1 MTEMLSGRA
10 GVVPEEIELDV
21 GGVTL
26 AAKRWRNGPL
36 PVLALHGWLDNAA
49 SFDVL
54 APKLRNADVVAL
66 DLAGHGHSYHRTL
79 QAAYNIWDDLPDIL
93 RAADRL
99 GWSQFHLLGHSRGAI
114 IAALLTATL
123 PERVISTALLDGY
136 RPEPV
141 PSADFFR
148 QLALHLRQHVGRENR
163 SAARYETK
171 SRALIVRARVS
182 GMREDSARLIV
193 ERGLQQVDGGWLWRA
208 DPRLSL
214 ASAVKLSAEQVMHM
228 ETLVAERPCRLWLA
242 RDGSAGWLSEQRPL
256 ESIILPWRLLD
267 GSHHFHM
274 EEQAD
279 LLAEDIQEF
288 WEAAPFRATEG

>member
-1 MTEMLSGRA
+1 MAELLSGRA

-26 AAKRWRNGPL
+26 AAKRWRNGSL

-54 APKLRNADVVAL
+54 ASKLRNADVVAL

-79 QAAYNIWDDLPDIL
+79 QSAYNIWDDLPDIL
-93 RAADRL
+93 RAANGL
-99 GWSQFHLLGHSRGAI
+99 GWPHFHLLGHSRGAI

-123 PERVISTALLDGY
+123 PERVISTSLLDGY
-136 RPEPV
+136 RPDPV
-141 PSADFFR
+141 PTADFFT
-148 QLALHLRQHVGRENR
+148 QLALHLRQHVGTENR
-163 SAARYETK
+163 PAARYDTK
-171 SRALIVRARVS
+171 SRALIVRTRVS

-193 ERGLQQVDGGWLWRA
+193 ERGLQEVEGGWLWRA

-214 ASAVKLSAEQVMHM
+214 ASAVKLSAEQVNLM
-228 ETLVAERPCRLWLA
+228 ETLMAERPCRLWLA
-242 RDGSAGWLSEQRPL
+242 RDGLAGWLSEQRPL
-256 ESIILPWRLLD
+256 ESITLPWRLLD

-279 LLAEDIQEF
+279 LLAEEILAF
-288 WEAAPFRATEG
+288 WETVPFRGTVG

>member
-1 MTEMLSGRA
+1 MSES
-10 GVVPEEIELDV
+10 PEEIELEV

-26 AAKRWRNGPL
+26 AARRWRNGPL

-54 APKLRNADVVAL
+54 APKLRGADVVAL
-66 DLAGHGHSYHRTL
+66 DLAGHGLSYHRTL
-79 QAAYNIWDDLPDIL
+79 QAAYNIWEDLPDIL

-99 GWSQFHLLGHSRGAI
+99 GWPRFHLLGHSRGAI

-141 PSADFFR
+141 PVSETFG
-148 QLALHLRQHVGRENR
+148 QLARHLREHL
-163 SAARYETK
+163 AASDRPRVRYDTPQ
-171 SRALIVRARVS
+171 RALYVRMRVS
-182 GMREDSARLIV
+182 AMREDSARRIV
-193 ERGLQQVDGGWLWRA
+193 ERGLQQVEGGWVWRA

-214 ASAVKLSAEQVMHM
+214 ASAVKLNPEQVVLMD
-228 ETLVAERPCRLWLA
+228 ELLSQRPCRLWLA
-242 RDGSAGWLSEQRPL
+242 EEGAAQWLGQQMPL
-256 ESIILPWRLLD
+256 ETLPVPWRLLA

-274 EEQAD
+274 EEAAD
-279 LLAEDIQEF
+279 ELAGEIVEF
-288 WEAAPFRATEG
+288 WEIASLRAAAG